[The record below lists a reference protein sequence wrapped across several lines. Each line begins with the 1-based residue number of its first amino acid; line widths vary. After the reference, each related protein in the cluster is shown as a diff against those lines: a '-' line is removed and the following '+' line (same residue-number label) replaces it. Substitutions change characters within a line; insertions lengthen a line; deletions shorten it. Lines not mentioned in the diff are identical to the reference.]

1 MKLIIDSR
9 ENSSLTECI
18 EIEALGL
25 KIDTQKEWLEIG
37 DYVFDDVCFE
47 AKSSFDFLQSVINK
61 RIWSQIDNMDRAFE
75 NNNVI
80 IYGSLDKA
88 IKEYRKRVTKVSL
101 RGEGIFGRP
110 SFLHNK
116 FMGAIGKIILDTD
129 CNVILVDNEKMAAKV
144 ICAVC
149 KMKPIDRSVYQPRII
164 KQKKI
169 STADLRIDVL
179 MTIKGI
185 SETKAQMLID
195 EFGSIMEIGESTI
208 KEISMID
215 GFGSTLA
222 RRVIDTLNSEEKQV
236 I

>member
-9 ENSSLTECI
+9 ENSKLTEQI

-25 KIDTQKEWLEIG
+25 KIDTHKEWLEIG

-47 AKSSFDFLQSVINK
+47 AKSSFDFLQSVMNK
-61 RIWSQIDNMDRAFE
+61 RMWSQIDNMDRAFS

-80 IYGSLDKA
+80 IYGTMDNA
-88 IKEYRKRVTKVSL
+88 IKEYRKRVTD
-101 RGEGIFGRP
+101 GAYGRP

-129 CNVILVDNEKMAAKV
+129 CALILVDNEKMAAKV

-149 KMKPIDRSVYQPRII
+149 KMKPIDRTVYQPRII

-169 STADLRIDVL
+169 STSDLRIDVL

-195 EFGSIMEIGESTI
+195 EYGSIMEIGESSI
-208 KEISMID
+208 KEMSMID
-215 GFGSTLA
+215 GFGNTLA
-222 RRVIDTLNSEEKQV
+222 KRVIDTLNSEEKQV

>member
-1 MKLIIDSR
+1 
-9 ENSSLTECI
+9 
-18 EIEALGL
+18 
-25 KIDTQKEWLEIG
+25 
-37 DYVFDDVCFE
+37 
-47 AKSSFDFLQSVINK
+47 
-61 RIWSQIDNMDRAFE
+61 
-75 NNNVI
+75 
-80 IYGSLDKA
+80 
-88 IKEYRKRVTKVSL
+88 
-101 RGEGIFGRP
+101 
-110 SFLHNK
+110 
-116 FMGAIGKIILDTD
+116 
-129 CNVILVDNEKMAAKV
+129 
-144 ICAVC
+144 
-149 KMKPIDRSVYQPRII
+149 MKPIDRSVYQPRIM

-195 EFGSIMEIGESTI
+195 EYGSIMEIGESTI